1 MAFALAAVMLL
12 GGSGI
17 QTSSA
22 ASSSGG
28 SKAAGPSPLS
38 QLLGR
43 MDPAEAQYV
52 MEEAKIAR
60 DTPSSLNST
69 ARYVLETYPGAAG
82 PKLASETTDILEG
95 CGAGALLGASLGAFG
110 GPAAVAGAITGC
122 AVGALSTYLG
132 YQEGESAAEAALQSE
147 AAAFESTEQ
156 DAVNNEVNLSN
167 QLLTS
172 LASALNLTQYGMDA
186 WAESAALAQLPDNT
200 FNQAEDIGNT
210 SIGYDLTAPMLM
222 YGSNM
227 VQLVNSTY
235 QWWLA
240 KYGPNGQFDQCNIAG
255 GYLIGFW
262 ANTPYAE
269 TCSSPS
275 AYAADLF
282 NGGAFVNGPALIE
295 QGASF
300 SMPGAATLTEL
311 GGSCR
316 FTSPSASIYRV
327 DAFPCPT
334 GTYLSSEP
342 AGSQIAIGDV
352 APAAVPGA
360 ATTISGCYSIG
371 GTVWTALDGA
381 ALSLGNGCVNTGKP
395 LNLTSQVGCGT
406 GCETTNTAW
415 YASRVTSTLPYYF
428 NQTKQMEQNA
438 ANSAEFYWQ
447 YLRGLGYT
455 NESQIPSNCQIPQP
469 YVALPPNVNLGNL
482 TVSDYEALY
491 WSWVNAVGSYYGVN
505 ASKVSNSC
513 GNTNK
518 LGPTQWV
525 TNLTVNTTVSIYIAN
540 ATEYPG
546 ENGSNV
552 STWAYSHVQAVWWPE
567 LSAVTIPVGA
577 IYQVPQNDP
586 IEAVI
591 PSRSAYL
598 TLTGVGPP
606 IKSAAIPLGAAGD
619 EIFIWSCTVNG
630 LPASNCTVGNQNITT
645 VIENITCS
653 GLCGLQPPPSGGGI
667 FTLPDPFAAIANWL
681 GSLFGGG
688 ALGSLLG
695 GLATGLIVLALILVA
710 IYAVYVLLS
719 RSKSGGRGSSGGG
732 TVVVTGGGR

>member
-1 MAFALAAVMLL
+1 
-12 GGSGI
+12 
-17 QTSSA
+17 
-22 ASSSGG
+22 
-28 SKAAGPSPLS
+28 
-38 QLLGR
+38 

-52 MEEAKIAR
+52 MESARIAQA
-60 DTPSSLNST
+60 TPASLNST
-69 ARYVLETYPGAAG
+69 AEYLLATYPTASG
-82 PKLASETTDILEG
+82 PKLESETLDILEG
-95 CGAGALLGASLGAFG
+95 CGAGALLGLSLGAFG
-110 GPAAVAGAITGC
+110 GPAAIAGAITGC
-122 AVGALSTYLG
+122 AVGALATYEG
-132 YQEGESAAEAALQSE
+132 YQEGLTAAQKAEVALATQ
-147 AAAFESTEQ
+147 FDQGEQ
-156 DAVNNEVNLSN
+156 GAVNNEVNISN

-186 WAESAALAQLPDNT
+186 WAESAALAQLPDAT
-200 FNQAEDIGNT
+200 FNEAEDIGNT
-210 SIGYDLTAPMLM
+210 SIGYDLAAPMLM
-222 YGSNM
+222 YGSDIAGIINA
-227 VQLVNSTY
+227 TY
-235 QWWLA
+235 DWWVA
-240 KYGPNGQFDQCNIAG
+240 KYGPNGQFDTCGLPGNAIFSTWNYVGQSGSACQG
-255 GYLIGFW
+255 QSTGF
-262 ANTPYAE
+262 T
-269 TCSSPS
+269 
-275 AYAADLF
+275 DDF
-282 NGGAFVNGPALIE
+282 MRGGAYVNGPVLIPH
-295 QGASF
+295 GAEF
-300 SMPGAATLTEL
+300 STDGAGTLSQI
-311 GGSCR
+311 GGACHQ
-316 FTSPSASIYRV
+316 T
-327 DAFPCPT
+327 T
-334 GTYLSSEP
+334 P
-342 AGSQIAIGDV
+342 AGYQYTTAFQCPSGAYAYSGPIMGDV
-352 APAAVPGA
+352 APVAVPGA
-360 ATTISGCYSIG
+360 TGEGECYGPSLAVGGQTTAATFAFSSASCVT
-371 GTVWTALDGA
+371 TGA
-381 ALSLGNGCVNTGKP
+381 P
-395 LNLTSQVGCGT
+395 MNLTGYYSCGT
-406 GCETTNTAW
+406 GCITAMTFP
-415 YASRVTSTLPYYF
+415 YSQKFGSTVPYYY
-428 NQTKQMEQNA
+428 NQTKQMELNA
-438 ANSAEFYWQ
+438 ANSAQFYWQ
-447 YLRGLGYT
+447 YLRSLGYT
-455 NESQIPSNCQIPQP
+455 NASQIPANCQIPQP
-469 YVALPPNVNLGNL
+469 YVAIPPNVNLGNL

-518 LGPTQWV
+518 LGPIQWV

-546 ENGSNV
+546 ENASNI
-552 STWAYSHVQAVWWPE
+552 STWAYRHVQAVWWPE

-598 TLTGVGPP
+598 TLTGIGPP
-606 IKSAAIPLGAAGD
+606 VKGALRPLGASGD

-719 RSKSGGRGSSGGG
+719 RSKSGGRGSSGG